1 MTNVPIS
8 TSTLELPKRPVV
20 LWDLVLTL
28 VLLLGGF
35 VTAIVIGVGAVGLG
49 FAPGESCS
57 DCADAQIFFGVAL
70 AMFGPPVIY
79 VLAIIIAV
87 IRLIK
92 RQIAFWV
99 PIVGILGGVGLWAT
113 GAALVFTGIPGFTF
127 G

>member
-8 TSTLELPKRPVV
+8 TSTIALDKKPIV
-20 LWDLVLTL
+20 LWDVILTL
-28 VLLLGGF
+28 ALLLGGF
-35 VTAIVIGVGAVGLG
+35 IAAIVIGISAISLG
-49 FAPGESCS
+49 FAPGENCAG
-57 DCADAQIFFGVAL
+57 CADNQIFFGVVL

-79 VLAIIIAV
+79 LLAIVITV

-99 PIVGILGGVGLWAT
+99 PIVGVVGGLGLWAA

-127 G
+127 Q